1 MSKLSEMEALK
12 FAEDFGIVYAGFNS
26 GEGRSIIVSD
36 GVLRT
41 MVRKGILVEVP
52 PADRDPNRGYAAKP
66 PDVPVPF
73 MLAEKLAYAKRI
85 KERIEKLLKVAL
97 LRSEGYH
104 LPMLVQRPD
113 WEPEKPG
120 GTLTVI
126 RSYQHGFSDGEKQY
140 QIHGLPCEDALF
152 IAACAGAAEAGW
164 RSTLAA
170 IENIETSLRCC
181 CGLSSDIEASLDK
194 INAEWPEKL
203 LEPTT
208 YIIPT
213 NRIPK

>member
-1 MSKLSEMEALK
+1 MSAVEALK
-12 FAEDFGIVYAGFNS
+12 IAKDLGIVYAGFNS
-26 GEGRSIIVSD
+26 DGEGRSIIVSE

-41 MVRKGILVEVP
+41 MVRRGILIEVP
-52 PADRDPNRGYAAKP
+52 SADRDPNRGYAAKP

-85 KERIEKLLKVAL
+85 KEHIKKLLGIAL
-97 LRSEGYH
+97 LRSEEYH

-126 RSYQHGFSDGEKQY
+126 RRYQHGFSDGEKQY
-140 QIHGLPCEDALF
+140 QIHGLLCEDALF
-152 IAACAGAAEAGW
+152 MAACAGAAEAGW

-181 CGLSSDIEASLDK
+181 CGFSSDIEASLDK
-194 INAEWPEKL
+194 INSEWPEKL
-203 LEPTT
+203 LNYETL
-208 YIIPT
+208 
-213 NRIPK
+213 KSH